1 MATVATRPASRPT
14 TANPVTSR
22 FLTAADLLHH
32 LGDVPA
38 GRVRLSRFPARPP
51 STMSSPCT
59 IAKTGSASWLT
70 ACSWRK
76 SWGLTN
82 QFVRYCWRHRLVE
95 YLKAHDLGK
104 VVGADGM
111 MRLFPG
117 RVRIP
122 DVAFIS
128 WERYPKGK
136 RRRGEIPT
144 VAPDLVV
151 EILSKGNTPKE
162 MKRKLDEYF
171 QAGVR
176 PGLVRQSRGADGP
189 RLHKPHAIGPFER
202 DPRAQR
208 GRGAAGLHAVDKG
221 LVRRGP
227 AERGEIVIGGQTHR
241 TAIRPVP
248 G

>member
-1 MATVATRPASRPT
+1 MRLNRLQYSNQITCRGVAQP
-14 TANPVTSR
+14 
-22 FLTAADLLHH
+22 
-32 LGDVPA
+32 
-38 GRVRLSRFPARPP
+38 
-51 STMSSPCT
+51 
-59 IAKTGSASWLT
+59 GSAPALGAGGHRFKSCRLLT
-70 ACSWRK
+70 VC
-76 SWGLTN
+76 LINYLN
-82 QFVRYCWRHRLVE
+82 Q
-95 YLKAHDLGK
+95 HDLGA

-117 RVRIP
+117 QVRIP

-176 PGLVRQSRGADGP
+176 LVWYVNPAARTVRVYTGPKRSVLLNETKSSAGGAVLPGFTLS
-189 RLHKPHAIGPFER
+189 IR
-202 DPRAQR
+202 DWFAEAQR
-208 GRGAAGLHAVDKG
+208 S
-221 LVRRGP
+221 
-227 AERGEIVIGGQTHR
+227 RGEIVIGGQIHR
-241 TAIRPVP
+241 TAHSSCAWIMQQARRRIQKIISTAWAA
-248 G
+248 